1 MLSISKS
8 QHGTLKIEVTYVPV
22 DSVGVVSSSDVISAI
37 RPGQTV
43 LVTLMIANNES
54 GALQP
59 VGKVAARCRELQ
71 VLFHTDAAQAV
82 GKVPMDLKGALGEA
96 DMVTIVGHK
105 FGAPK
110 GVSALYV
117 RPGCLEEMGR
127 REPILY
133 WRSGALLIGGGQ
145 EEGRRSG
152 TPNIP
157 HIVGFGRAAEL
168 LTADDKWRDNAAHM
182 ERMRSRLLK
191 GLTMRLSDLGPD
203 IVRPNGPS
211 DPTKRLP
218 NTLSVGLKGVRSN
231 ELLSAIGSSVAAS
244 AGSACNSH
252 MAGIALS
259 PVLSAMGVPIDYAR
273 GTLRLSVGPSTTEE
287 EVERAVQVIAEE
299 ARRQL
304 TSVS

>member
-1 MLSISKS
+1 MLSMSKS
-8 QHGTLKIEVTYVPV
+8 QHGIRKIEVTYVPV

-43 LVTLMIANNES
+43 LVTLMLANNES

-59 VGKVAARCRELQ
+59 VAKVAARCRELH

-82 GKVPMDLKGALGEA
+82 GKVPVDLRGALGEA

-110 GVSALYV
+110 GVAALYV
-117 RPGCLEEMGR
+117 RPGCLAERGR
-127 REPILY
+127 REPGLY
-133 WRSGALLIGGGQ
+133 CRSGALLLGGGQ
-145 EEGRRSG
+145 EGGRRAG
-152 TPNIP
+152 TENVPY
-157 HIVGFGRAAEL
+157 IVGLGRAAEL
-168 LTADDKWRDNAAHM
+168 LTADDKWRDNAARM
-182 ERMRSRLLK
+182 ERMRSRLLN

-211 DPTKRLP
+211 DPTERLP
-218 NTLSVGLKGVRSN
+218 NTLSVGLKGVRSG
-231 ELLSAIGSSVAAS
+231 ELLSAIGLSVAAS
-244 AGSACNSH
+244 AGSACH
-252 MAGIALS
+252 AAGGALS
-259 PVLSAMGVPIDYAR
+259 PVLSAMGVPTDYAI
-273 GTLRLSVGPSTTEE
+273 GTLRLSVGPSTTDE
-287 EVERAVQVIAEE
+287 EVEHAVQVIAEE